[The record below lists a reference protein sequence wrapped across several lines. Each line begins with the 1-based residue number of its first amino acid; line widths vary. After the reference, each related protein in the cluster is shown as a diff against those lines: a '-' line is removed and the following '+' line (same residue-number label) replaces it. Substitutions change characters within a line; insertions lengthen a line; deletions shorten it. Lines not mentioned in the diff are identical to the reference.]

1 MKLRTDAA
9 RIFLTAVLIYAAFW
23 NPWLQSSMGWNS
35 LDTTVSLLDGGRWDS
50 VHFEL
55 YDRMDT
61 ITFEGRVFSTQ
72 PPGLAVLMMPMY
84 LVWREIAGP
93 VETVEE
99 FRQFNRFLVLG
110 LGVPAA
116 ALSVVQVF
124 WLAGWLGAGRREQLW
139 AAGLFAFGTQNFLFG
154 TMLFKEGLV
163 GLAVVAAVRLSI
175 EPGGA
180 IRRTFA
186 GSVAGLA
193 AALVYQAGLLIP
205 LLAVYVARRGGTRQ
219 AAGFLLGCA
228 PFVVALGVYHTWLFE
243 RPWRTGYATTMNQW
257 GSGYLQF
264 KPVILLDLLAGPGGG
279 LFLYA
284 PFLLLAL
291 FGSILVWRDGRHAEV
306 AVVGAFAVGLWIVA
320 GSWLAAFGDRARF
333 GVGLGP
339 RMMFPAVPLLAALAA
354 PALAQVSRRVVLLVA
369 IPSVICGYLGAQA
382 GLIPGADPVVYALKT
397 WISGTGMGVLFKEA
411 LPVWLGLD
419 TLHTVLSRP
428 EVGASDLLRLLPTAE
443 GARLAGNQ
451 LLLLGANL
459 LVLGGV
465 AWFLL
470 RLWKKEE
477 KRIEQ

>member
-1 MKLRTDAA
+1 MTFRSDA
-9 RIFLTAVLIYAAFW
+9 RRVFVTAFLIYAAFW
-23 NPWLQSSMGWNS
+23 NPWFQSSMGWNS
-35 LDTTVSLLDGGRWDS
+35 LDTTVSLMDGGRWDL

-55 YDRMDT
+55 YDRVDA
-61 ITFEGRVFSTQ
+61 IIFEGRVFSNQ

-84 LVWREIAGP
+84 LVWRAMAGP
-93 VETVEE
+93 VETGEE

-124 WLAGWLGAGRREQLW
+124 WLAGWLGAGRCEQLW
-139 AAGLFAFGTQNFLFG
+139 AAGLFAFGTQNFIFG
-154 TMLFKEGLV
+154 TMLFKEGLA
-163 GLAVVAAVRLSI
+163 GLAVVTAVRLSI

-180 IRRTFA
+180 IRRTLA
-186 GSVAGLA
+186 GCVAGFA
-193 AALVYQAGLLIP
+193 TALVYQTGLLIP

-219 AAGFLLGCA
+219 AAGFLFGCA
-228 PFVVALGVYHTWLFE
+228 PFLVTLGVYHTWLFG
-243 RPWRTGYATTMNQW
+243 RPWRTGYAATMNQW

-264 KPVILLDLLAGPGGG
+264 KPVIFLDLLAGPGGG

-284 PFLLLAL
+284 PFLLLAF
-291 FGSILVWRDGRHAEV
+291 FGSVLAWRDGRRDEV
-306 AVVGAFAVGLWIVA
+306 AVTGAFTVGLWIVA
-320 GSWLAAFGDRARF
+320 GSWQAAFGDRAGF
-333 GVGLGP
+333 GVSLGP

-354 PALAQVSRRVVLLVA
+354 PAVVQVSRRMVLLVA

-382 GLIPGADPVVYALKT
+382 GLIPGSDPIVYALKT
-397 WISGTGMGVLFKEA
+397 WVSGTGMGVFFKEA
-411 LPVWLGLD
+411 LPVWLEME
-419 TLHTVLSRP
+419 TLHTMVSRP
-428 EVGASDLLRLLPTAE
+428 DVSASDLLRLLPTAE

-459 LVLGGV
+459 LVLGGI